1 MTPEEF
7 KELVKTMRALQIEY
21 FKNHDHQVLS
31 MAKSTERKVDDYLS
45 GKYAK
50 TDNQPKLF

>member
-1 MTPEEF
+1 MTPDEF

-21 FKNHDHQVLS
+21 FKTHDRSTLS

-45 GKYAK
+45 GKQQI
-50 TDNQPKLF
+50 TDSHPILF

>member
-1 MTPEEF
+1 MTPDEF

-21 FKNHDHQVLS
+21 FKTHDRQVLS

-45 GKYAK
+45 GKQSV
-50 TDNQPKLF
+50 TDTQPTLF